1 MRSELV
7 VTLFGKFSVRY
18 GAEHLL
24 EHTPFRAHELLA
36 YLLLNRGKAHPR
48 EAIAE
53 TLWGERDGEH
63 LRKSLRQTLWHLHAG
78 LVPIGEKRASRLISV
93 EPEWVEIAAD
103 AVENFDVG
111 SFEQTFGAARGWKG
125 ESLEPEQ
132 ARALSQA
139 VPLYGGD
146 LLEGWSQEWCARER
160 DRFRQMHLT
169 LLDKLMDHCEA
180 RAEYEAGVAYGT
192 LSLRSDPARER
203 THRSLMRLFARS
215 GDRTAA
221 IRQFERCCAALH
233 EDLDVVPEDSTLALY
248 VEIRNGKWGAGD
260 AARSSIAEG
269 TDKTPFT
276 PLPASSAATPLRVVR
291 KSANARR

>member
-1 MRSELV
+1 MRSELA

-18 GAEHLL
+18 GSEHLL
-24 EHTPFRAHELLA
+24 EHTPYRAHELLA
-36 YLLLNRGKAHPR
+36 YLILHRGKAHPR
-48 EAIAE
+48 EVLAE
-53 TLWGERDGEH
+53 TLWGEREGEH
-63 LRKSLRQTLWHLHAG
+63 LRKCLRQTLWHLHAG
-78 LVPIGEKRASRLISV
+78 LVPIGERRVARLLHV
-93 EPEWVEIAAD
+93 EPEWVEVVPD
-103 AVENFDVG
+103 GVEGLDVA
-111 SFEQTFGAARGWKG
+111 SFERTFSLARGWKG
-125 ESLEPEQ
+125 ESLEAEQ
-132 ARALSQA
+132 ARTLAQA
-139 VPLYGGD
+139 VQLYRGD
-146 LLEGWSQEWCARER
+146 LLEGWSQEWCAGER

-169 LLDKLMDHCEA
+169 LLDKLMDHCEV
-180 RAEYEAGVAYGT
+180 RAEYEAGIAYGT

-215 GDRTAA
+215 GDRTGA

-233 EDLDVVPEDSTLALY
+233 EDLDVVPDDLTLALY

-276 PLPASSAATPLRVVR
+276 PLPASSPATPLRVVR